1 MEQETFKTE
10 ILPLRGKLAG
20 YARRLLDDPDEVDDV
35 MQEVFLKLWYIRD
48 QLDRYREVGALAMQI
63 TKHLCLNRIRVKERL
78 EGEDRLRQMASDQ
91 PAPDRR
97 MELRDSV
104 GQVMRIMQQLPDLQ
118 QTVLRMKHVEG
129 FEVEEIAALTGS
141 SPEAVR
147 MNLSRARKR
156 VKNIFMKW
164 QNV

>member
-1 MEQETFKTE
+1 MEQETFKTA
-10 ILPLRGKLAG
+10 ILPLRGKLAS
-20 YARRLLDDPDEVDDV
+20 YARRLLDDPDEIDDV

-63 TKHLCLNRIRVKERL
+63 TKHLCLNRLKVKERM
-78 EGEDRLRQMASDQ
+78 ESEDQIRQMASDQ
-91 PAPDRR
+91 SAPDRQV
-97 MELRDSV
+97 ELQDSV
-104 GQVMRIMQQLPDLQ
+104 RQVLRIMQQLPDLQ

-156 VKNIFMKW
+156 VKDIFMKW